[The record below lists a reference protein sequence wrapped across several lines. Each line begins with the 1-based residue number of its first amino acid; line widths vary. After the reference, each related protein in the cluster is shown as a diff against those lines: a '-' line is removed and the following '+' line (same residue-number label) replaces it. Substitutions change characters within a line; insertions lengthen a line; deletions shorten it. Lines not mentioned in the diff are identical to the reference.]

1 MDLLQLRYFQVVAR
15 HEHISRAA
23 EELRVAQPSLSR
35 TIARLEAELGT
46 PLFDREGRRIRLNQY
61 GAIFLRH
68 AERALSELDDG
79 RRALRDARDTGLG
92 RVSVASETLLTITHA
107 LGSFRAAYPRADVR
121 LYQSNAE
128 DMARQLR
135 AGEVDFCVASQPLTG
150 SNLESIQ
157 LAREEVLLAVPR
169 GHWLDGRESVTIP
182 EIADEPFVTTR
193 PGHWQRA
200 LLDRL
205 FAAEGLR
212 PLLSCEGDE
221 PASSQDMISAGL
233 GIGLIPAMSR
243 QTGTDAIVPVAWV
256 HLDAPGCHRV
266 LTLVWNRDTYLAEAA
281 LRFREFITSRPFMT
295 HRLPHPRGGPDHDP
309 A

>member
-46 PLFDREGRRIRLNQY
+46 PLFDRQGRRIRLNQY

-68 AERALSELDDG
+68 IERALSELDDG

-128 DMARQLR
+128 EMARQLR
-135 AGEVDFCVASQPLTG
+135 AGEVDFCVASQPLAG
-150 SNLESIQ
+150 SNLESIE

-205 FAAEGLR
+205 FASEGLR

-243 QTGTDAIVPVAWV
+243 QSGTDALVPVGWV
-256 HLDAPGCHRV
+256 HLDAPGCQRV
-266 LTLVWNRDTYLAEAA
+266 ITLVWNRDTYLAEAA
-281 LRFREFITSRPFMT
+281 LRFREFITSGPLMA
-295 HRLPHPRGGPDHDP
+295 HRLPHPRGGLGHDP